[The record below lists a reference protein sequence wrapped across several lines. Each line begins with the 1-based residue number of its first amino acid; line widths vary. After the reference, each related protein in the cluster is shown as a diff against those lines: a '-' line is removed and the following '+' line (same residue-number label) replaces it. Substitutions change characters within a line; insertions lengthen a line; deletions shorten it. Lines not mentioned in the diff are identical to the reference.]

1 VGRATVRPAA
11 RRDLIQHFAYIG
23 EKAGV
28 NGARRFLVETR
39 HSFTE
44 LAQNPHLGALRQTAK
59 FPALRM
65 WRVRHFEKYLIFYQ
79 PVTSGV
85 EIERVI
91 HAAQD
96 YTRLLSLESPRS

>member
-1 VGRATVRPAA
+1 MGRAIIRPAA

-23 EKAGV
+23 EHSDLDA
-28 NGARRFLVETR
+28 ARRFLAEAR
-39 HSFTE
+39 GSFLE
-44 LAQNPHLGALRQTAK
+44 LAQTAHLGARRQSEK

-79 PVTSGV
+79 PIPDGV
-85 EIERVI
+85 RSERVI

-96 YTRLLSLESPRS
+96 YTRILAPSPPG